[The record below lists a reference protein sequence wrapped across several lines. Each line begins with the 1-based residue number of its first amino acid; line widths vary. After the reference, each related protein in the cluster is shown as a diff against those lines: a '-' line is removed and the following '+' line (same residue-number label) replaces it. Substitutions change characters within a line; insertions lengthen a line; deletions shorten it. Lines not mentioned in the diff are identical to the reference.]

1 MEIADVMAIIGVLAP
16 SMPTRRM
23 EEVFSKKLLHALT
36 KSTVELP
43 DMDFDDNAMM
53 KAVRCLNMS
62 VTEGMKLSV
71 GENE

>member
-1 MEIADVMAIIGVLAP
+1 MAIIGVLAP

-53 KAVRCLNMS
+53 KAVRVSGTGCL
-62 VTEGMKLSV
+62 LP
-71 GENE
+71 